1 MSRAYRVAVVGLGK
15 IGLPLAAQLATK
27 GHTVVGVDINP
38 QVVASVEAGRSHID
52 GEPGLVEAVRAAA
65 DAGRLSATT
74 DTTDATRR
82 SEVAIVIV
90 PLVVGADKKPDYDNL
105 DAALS
110 AVGKG
115 LQRGSLVIV
124 ETTLP
129 MGATRKHVAP
139 ILESESGLAPGEG
152 FYLAFSP
159 ERVYAGRALQDLAR
173 YPKIVGGIDAEST
186 RRALEFYQASLDA
199 DVRVVANSETAE
211 FAKLAE
217 TTYRDVNIAL
227 ANQLAL
233 YGGARG
239 ADLKEAFEAANSQPF
254 SHLHRPG
261 IGVGG
266 HCIPV
271 YPHFLL
277 SDSSDG
283 ELDLV
288 RIARDVNDG
297 MAARSVRWLDD
308 AVGGLAGK
316 RVLVLGLSYRE
327 DVKELSFST
336 ALAVIE
342 LLRSAGAIVLAHD
355 PHFSASELAALEV
368 EVVDLEKPL
377 AVDAAIVQAYHR
389 EYRDLDWG
397 RLVGL
402 RVVLDGRGALGA
414 AALRSRGIEVISVG
428 QPPAR

>member
-1 MSRAYRVAVVGLGK
+1 
-15 IGLPLAAQLATK
+15 
-27 GHTVVGVDINP
+27 
-38 QVVASVEAGRSHID
+38 
-52 GEPGLVEAVRAAA
+52 
-65 DAGRLSATT
+65 
-74 DTTDATRR
+74 
-82 SEVAIVIV
+82 
-90 PLVVGADKKPDYDNL
+90 
-105 DAALS
+105 
-110 AVGKG
+110 
-115 LQRGSLVIV
+115 
-124 ETTLP
+124 
-129 MGATRKHVAP
+129 
-139 ILESESGLAPGEG
+139 
-152 FYLAFSP
+152 
-159 ERVYAGRALQDLAR
+159 
-173 YPKIVGGIDAEST
+173 
-186 RRALEFYQASLDA
+186 
-199 DVRVVANSETAE
+199 
-211 FAKLAE
+211 
-217 TTYRDVNIAL
+217 
-227 ANQLAL
+227 
-233 YGGARG
+233 
-239 ADLKEAFEAANSQPF
+239 
-254 SHLHRPG
+254 
-261 IGVGG
+261 
-266 HCIPV
+266 V

-277 SDSSDG
+277 SDSGDG

-355 PHFSASELAALEV
+355 PHFSASELSALEV

-402 RVVLDGRGALGA
+402 RVVLDGRGALDA

>member
-1 MSRAYRVAVVGLGK
+1 MTRAYRVAVVGLGK
-15 IGLPLAAQLATK
+15 IGLPLAAQLARK
-27 GHTVVGVDINP
+27 GHTVIGADINAD
-38 QVVASVEAGRSHID
+38 VVASVGAGRSHIE
-52 GEPGLVEAVRAAA
+52 GEPGLADAVREAAA
-65 DAGRLSATT
+65 AGRLEATT
-74 DTTDATRR
+74 DTTEATRS

-90 PLVVGADKKPDYDNL
+90 PLVVGADKKPDYRNL
-105 DAALS
+105 DAALR

-115 LQRGSLVIV
+115 LGRGSLVIV

-139 ILESESGLAPGEG
+139 ILEHESGLVCGEG

-159 ERVYAGRALQDLAR
+159 ERVYAGRALEDLAR
-173 YPKIVGGIDAEST
+173 YPKIVGGVDAEST
-186 RRALEFYQASLDA
+186 RHALEFYRQSLDA
-199 DVRVVANSETAE
+199 DVRAVANSETAE

-288 RIARDVNDG
+288 RIARGVNDG
-297 MAARSVRWLDD
+297 MAARSVTWLDR
-308 AVGGLAGK
+308 ALGGLAGK

-342 LLRSAGAIVLAHD
+342 LLRGAGAIVLAHD

-368 EVVDLEKPL
+368 ELVDIEGTL
-377 AVDAAIVQAYHR
+377 AVDAVILQAYHR
-389 EYRDLDWG
+389 EYRDLDWR
-397 RLVGL
+397 RLSGL
-402 RVVLDGRGALGA
+402 RVVLDGRGTLDPR
-414 AALRSRGIEVISVG
+414 ALRSRGVEVISVG
-428 QPPAR
+428 QPPAP

>member
-1 MSRAYRVAVVGLGK
+1 MSRSYRVVVVGLGK
-15 IGLPLAAQLATK
+15 IGLPLAAQIASK
-27 GHTVVGVDINP
+27 GHAVIGADISP
-38 QVVASVEAGRSHID
+38 GVVASVSAGKSHID
-52 GEPGLVEAVRAAA
+52 EESGLAGAMLAAVA
-65 DAGRLSATT
+65 AGRLTATT
-74 DTTDATRR
+74 DTSEATRK

-90 PLVVGADKKPDYDNL
+90 PLVVGADKKPDYGRL
-105 DAALS
+105 DEALT
-110 AVGKG
+110 AVGRG
-115 LQRGSLVIV
+115 LRQGSLVIV

-129 MGATRKHVAP
+129 VGATRKHVAP
-139 ILESESGLAPGEG
+139 ILEKESGLAAGEG

-159 ERVYAGRALQDLAR
+159 ERVYSGRALQDLAR
-173 YPKIVGGIDAEST
+173 YPKIVGGIDEEST
-186 RRALEFYQASLDA
+186 RRAVAFYEASLDA
-199 DVRVVANSETAE
+199 EVRAVANSETAE
-211 FAKLAE
+211 FSKLAE

-239 ADLKEAFEAANSQPF
+239 ANLEEAFAAANSQPF

-277 SDSSDG
+277 SDSDDG

-288 RIARDVNDG
+288 RVARGVNDG

-308 AVGGLAGK
+308 ALGGLAG
-316 RVLVLGLSYRE
+316 RRILVLGLSYRE

-336 ALAVIE
+336 ALAVID
-342 LLRSAGAIVLAHD
+342 LLRRAGATVLAHD
-355 PHFSASELAALEV
+355 SHFTAAELAGLHV
-368 EVVDLEKPL
+368 ELVDLGKPV
-377 AVDAAIVQAYHR
+377 AVDGVIVQAFHR
-389 EYRDLDWG
+389 EYRDLDWS
-397 RLVGL
+397 RLEGL
-402 RVVLDGRGALGA
+402 RVVLDGRGGIDAGP
-414 AALRSRGIEVISVG
+414 LRSRGVEVISVG